1 MSDARVAELKGKMLD
16 DSHVKCTI
24 ENESTTVITPE
35 GNVLAVLI
43 KHALPSTLCATAEP
57 FFLSAAT
64 QNVIHSFRG
73 TAAGEK
79 MVRRPK
85 KDGTFSKMLTVP
97 DVPRLRGSKNGLLGY
112 MDAGTNGL
120 NPCRTTAYTRDH
132 WEQFSTTVMP
142 YVQAVDQVFQMHM
155 PERWAAQN
163 SVATTTPDY
172 TIAGTAFSTITVN
185 LNFVT
190 ATHQDKG
197 DLPEG
202 FGVLTCFRSGEY
214 SGGSLVFPKYG
225 LAMNVDTGDVLLAD
239 VHQWH
244 GNLPIIGTHGE
255 YQRLSCVMY
264 YRSRLPLC
272 PHAAHSPQGRG
283 NASPGHSPSAN

>member
-16 DSHVKCTI
+16 DSHVKQTI
-24 ENESTTVITPE
+24 GNESTTLTTPE

-43 KHALPSTLCATAEP
+43 KAALPITLCVTAEP

-64 QNVIHSFRG
+64 QNLIGSFRG

-79 MVRRPK
+79 MVHRIK
-85 KDGTFSKMLTVP
+85 EDGTVSKMLEVP
-97 DVPRLRGSKNGLLGY
+97 DVPRLRGAKQGVLGY
-112 MDAGTNGL
+112 MDKSNL
-120 NPCRTTAYTRDH
+120 NPCRTTSYTRDH

-142 YVQAVDQVFQMHM
+142 YVQAVDQVFQAHM
-155 PERWAAQN
+155 PERWAAQT

-172 TIAGTAFSTITVN
+172 TIAGTAFSTITDN
-185 LNFVT
+185 LNFAT
-190 ATHQDKG
+190 ATHQDRG
-197 DLPEG
+197 DLAEG

-214 SGGSLVFPKYG
+214 SGGGLVFPKYG
-225 LAMNVDTGDVLLAD
+225 LAVNVDTGDVLLAD

-244 GNLPIIGTHGE
+244 GNLPIVGTQGE

-272 PHAAHSPQGRG
+272 PRVGQ
-283 NASPGHSPSAN
+283 

>member
-1 MSDARVAELKGKMLD
+1 MKNACVETQLSDAQAAKLKGTMLD
-16 DSHVKCTI
+16 ASHAKYTI
-24 ENESTTVITPE
+24 GDESTTVVTAE

-43 KHALPSTLCATAEP
+43 KDALPNTLCAAAEP

-64 QNVIHSFRG
+64 HNVIGSFRG
-73 TAAGEK
+73 RAAGEK
-79 MVRRPK
+79 MTHPIK
-85 KDGTFSKMLTVP
+85 KDGTVSKMLEVP
-97 DVPRLRGSKNGLLGY
+97 DTPRLRGSKHGLLGY

-142 YVQAVDQVFQMHM
+142 YIRAVDQVFQTHM
-155 PERWAAQN
+155 PERWAAQK

-172 TIAGTAFSTITVN
+172 TIAATSFSTITVN
-185 LNFVT
+185 LNFAT
-190 ATHQDKG
+190 ATHQDRG
-197 DLPEG
+197 DLPAG

-214 SGGSLVFPKYG
+214 SGGSMVFPKYG
-225 LAMNVDTGDVLLAD
+225 LAANVDTGDVLLAD

-244 GNLPIIGTHGE
+244 GNLPIIGTQGE

-272 PHAAHSPQGRG
+272 QHAEL
-283 NASPGHSPSAN
+283 

>member
-1 MSDARVAELKGKMLD
+1 MSDAQAAELKGKMLD
-16 DSHVKCTI
+16 DSHVKHTI
-24 ENESTTVITPE
+24 GGESTTVVTPE
-35 GNVLAVLI
+35 GNVLAILI
-43 KHALPSTLCATAEP
+43 KDALPSTLCITAEP
-57 FFLSAAT
+57 FFLAAAT
-64 QNVIHSFRG
+64 ATVIHSFRG

-79 MVRRPK
+79 MVQRPK
-85 KDGTFSKMLTVP
+85 RDGTLSKVLTVP
-97 DVPRLRGSKNGLLGY
+97 DVPRLRGAKNGLLGY
-112 MDAGTNGL
+112 MDAGNNGL
-120 NPCRTTAYTRDH
+120 NPCRTTSYTRDH

-142 YVQAVDQVFQMHM
+142 YVQAVDQVFQTFM
-155 PERWAAQN
+155 PERWAAQV

-172 TIAGTAFSTITVN
+172 TIAGTAFSTVTVN
-185 LNFVT
+185 LNFAT

-197 DLPEG
+197 DLAQG

-225 LAMNVDTGDVLLAD
+225 LAVNVNTGDVLLAD

-244 GNLPIIGTHGE
+244 GNLPIVGIQGE

-272 PHAAHSPQGRG
+272 PHAAR
-283 NASPGHSPSAN
+283 